1 MAMTELHIGAQ
12 VAAGGSSQV
21 GAAGQIP
28 ADLESKLFDV
38 IMMLE
43 KALQQ
48 GPKNNAG
55 ANGAGAASPAGGRA
69 AQGPAAPSPTTPGPA
84 TPGPA
89 APGLGTANPVTK
101 AGTGPNSVDITNSSG
116 HDEKIGMFLNGG
128 STTSPAAEITLKPG
142 QTGTL
147 SYQNGQGGFMAEAD
161 SGGAYKPTASRL
173 EFFADQNG
181 KNNPDISYIDGR
193 NAAISLSD
201 GQGKTTGDTKSVAA
215 YAPRELLTKDA
226 GGQATIAGWYDGST
240 KAMQDGGAFME
251 SQLGTGN
258 AYIHPDDDT
267 KKAAGTNPMTLA
279 GDTSQHFT
287 ANFGNA

>member
-1 MAMTELHIGAQ
+1 MTELHIGAQ

-69 AQGPAAPSPTTPGPA
+69 AQGLAAPSPT

-226 GGQATIAGWYDGST
+226 GGQATITGWYDGST

-251 SQLGTGN
+251 SQLSTGN

>member
-1 MAMTELHIGAQ
+1 MTELHIGAR

-69 AQGPAAPSPTTPGPA
+69 AQGLAAPSPT

>member
-1 MAMTELHIGAQ
+1 MAMTELHIGAR

-69 AQGPAAPSPTTPGPA
+69 AQGLAAPSPT

>member
-69 AQGPAAPSPTTPGPA
+69 AQGLAAPSPT

>member
-1 MAMTELHIGAQ
+1 MTELHIGAQ

-69 AQGPAAPSPTTPGPA
+69 AQGLAAPSPT

>member
-1 MAMTELHIGAQ
+1 MTELHIGAQ

-69 AQGPAAPSPTTPGPA
+69 AQGLAAPSPT

-226 GGQATIAGWYDGST
+226 GGQATITGWYDGST